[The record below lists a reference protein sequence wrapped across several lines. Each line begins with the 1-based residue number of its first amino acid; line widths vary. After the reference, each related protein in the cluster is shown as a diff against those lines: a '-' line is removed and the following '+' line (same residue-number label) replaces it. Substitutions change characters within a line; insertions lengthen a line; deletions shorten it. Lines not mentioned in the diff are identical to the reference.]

1 MTAVNIYTQGLMN
14 AWNGHISL
22 LSDKLNMALLGNGYT
37 PNLATD
43 AHWSDVSANEITGT
57 GYTAGGEQLTAVTWA
72 STSAAN
78 WSHTWAASTG
88 YTYGQ
93 IVAPPTSTGYL
104 YRCVVAGTS
113 GTAAPTFPTVV
124 GETVTDNTVTWACV
138 GESVEIFS
146 SADVTWTTA
155 TFTAYYAVIYD
166 AQSGTPSAEPLIML
180 INFGAAQSPSGVNF
194 TIAPDPTLGWFVFTP
209 PA

>member
-1 MTAVNIYTQGLMN
+1 MTTVNIYAQAQLN

-22 LSDKLNMALLGNGYT
+22 LSDKLNMALLGSGYT

-43 AHWSDVSANEITGT
+43 NHWSDISANEITGT
-57 GYTAGGEQLTAVTWA
+57 GYTAGGQTLTSVTWA

-78 WSHTWAASTG
+78 WSHTWAASNG
-88 YTYGQ
+88 YSYGQ

-113 GTAAPTFPTVV
+113 GTTAPTFPTVV

-146 SADVTWTTA
+146 SAAVTWTTA

-166 AQSGTPSAEPLIML
+166 AQLGTPSAEPLIML
-180 INFGAAQSPSGVNF
+180 INFNGYQSPSGINF
-194 TIAPDPTLGWFVFTP
+194 TIAPDPILGWFVFTP